1 MSLGEEV
8 GAITPLV
15 RAMLALEPTSSAST
29 SIITLYDGPCVLHV
43 LILNFANPF
52 LLSVEKNIKICLQ
65 MVELL
70 GAEEAALVSPL
81 ELCVCLCGGVGS
93 AVSE

>member
-43 LILNFANPF
+43 LILNFANPSERREEHQA
-52 LLSVEKNIKICLQ
+52 LLTDGGIT
-65 MVELL
+65 
-70 GAEEAALVSPL
+70 GGRRGSPSFSPRTV
-81 ELCVCLCGGVGS
+81 CVFVWRGGECS
-93 AVSE
+93 F

>member
-1 MSLGEEV
+1 MY
-8 GAITPLV
+8 
-15 RAMLALEPTSSAST
+15 
-29 SIITLYDGPCVLHV
+29 LY
-43 LILNFANPF
+43 LILQT
-52 LLSVEKNIKICLQ
+52 LLSVEKNIKLCLQ